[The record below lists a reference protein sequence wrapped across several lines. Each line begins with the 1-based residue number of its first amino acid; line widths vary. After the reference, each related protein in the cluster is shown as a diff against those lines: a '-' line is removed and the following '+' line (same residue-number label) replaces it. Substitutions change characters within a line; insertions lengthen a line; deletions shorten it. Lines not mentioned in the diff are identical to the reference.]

1 MKKKHGTKKIRLPL
15 EKQQRLSGYIFCL
28 PLIIGILCL
37 FIPNVVRTVWFSLN
51 DISVTADGYTL
62 DWAGIEF
69 YKEALLKDVNFNTYS
84 ISALKDMLIELPVI
98 LVFSLFIA
106 SILNQKFKGRSFVRS
121 VFFLP
126 IILSTGI
133 VSTIMADTTVSGLMT
148 TGITNDIMATNE
160 LSAFSML
167 LKSLN
172 LGEGLMDIII
182 SAANSV
188 TNIINS
194 SGMQILIFIT
204 AFQEIPDSL
213 YEAASVEG
221 CSKWELFWKITIPMV
236 SPQIAINAIYTVA
249 DSFVD
254 NKVFTYSHDLAF
266 SGNQYSL
273 ATSMNVLYLLAL
285 GLVMGIIAWLMVKL
299 VKASR

>member
-1 MKKKHGTKKIRLPL
+1 MKNKNSIKKIRIPF
-15 EKQQRLSGYIFCL
+15 EKQQKLSGYIFCL
-28 PLIIGILCL
+28 PLIIGILFL
-37 FIPNVVRTVWFSLN
+37 FLPNIVRTVWFSLN
-51 DISVTADGYTL
+51 EISVTPDGYWL
-62 DWAGIEF
+62 EWKGIEF
-69 YKEALLKDVNFNTYS
+69 YKEALLSDVHFNTYAVG
-84 ISALKDMLIELPVI
+84 ALKDMLIELPVI

-106 SILNQKFKGRSFVRS
+106 SILNQKFKGRGFYRS

-126 IILSTGI
+126 IILATGI
-133 VSTIMADTTVSGLMT
+133 VNTIMADTTASGLMS
-148 TGITNDIMATNE
+148 TGVTNDIMASNE

-172 LGEGLMDIII
+172 IGDGLMDIII
-182 SAANSV
+182 SSANSV
-188 TNIINS
+188 TDIINS

-221 CSKWELFWKITIPMV
+221 CNKWELFWKITIPMV

-254 NKVFTYSHDLAF
+254 NQVFEYSHKLAF
-266 SGNQYSL
+266 GGNQYSL
-273 ATSMNVLYLLAL
+273 GTSMNVIYLLAL
-285 GLVMGIIAWLMVKL
+285 GIVMGIIAWLMIKL
-299 VKASR
+299 VKAST

>member
-1 MKKKHGTKKIRLPL
+1 MKNKNSIQKIRIPF
-15 EKQQRLSGYIFCL
+15 EKRQRLAGYVFCL
-28 PLIIGILCL
+28 PLIIGILFL
-37 FIPNVVRTVWFSLN
+37 FIPNIVRTIYFSLN
-51 DISVTADGYTL
+51 EISVTSDGYSL
-62 DWAGIEF
+62 EWAGIDF
-69 YKEALLKDVNFNTYS
+69 YKKALLSDVNFNTYA
-84 ISALKDMLIELPVI
+84 ITALKDMLVELPVI

-106 SILNQKFKGRSFVRS
+106 SILNQKFKGRGFVRS

-126 IILSTGI
+126 IILATGI
-133 VSTIMADTTVSGLMT
+133 VNTIMADSTASSLMT
-148 TGITNDIMATNE
+148 TGITSDIMATNE

-172 LGEGLMDIII
+172 LGDGLMKIII
-182 SAANSV
+182 SSANSV
-188 TNIINS
+188 TDIINS

-254 NKVFTYSHDLAF
+254 NKVFNYSHNLAF
-266 SGNQYSL
+266 GGNQYSL

-299 VKASR
+299 VKAST